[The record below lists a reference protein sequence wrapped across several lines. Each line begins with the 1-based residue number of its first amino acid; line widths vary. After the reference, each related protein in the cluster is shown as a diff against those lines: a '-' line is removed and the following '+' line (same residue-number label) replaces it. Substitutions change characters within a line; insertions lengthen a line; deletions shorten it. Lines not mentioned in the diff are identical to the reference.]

1 MKKRLFSLFITIVLV
16 GTLFGCGTKNNNT
29 DTSAGREAG
38 NDSESSTDTVSKD
51 NTSAATNGEERT
63 LKLVFWGTDTEKK
76 NIQEE
81 VIPAFEAANPG
92 IRVESQHI
100 NSGDC
105 AAIATMLASGNPPD
119 VCWIDPS
126 YIPGWASEGV
136 LYDLYELMENDSNP
150 TVTKEDYLDYAFLEY
165 EPDKAYGTILSCEPL
180 ILYYNPDV
188 FDEAGVEYPS
198 ADPDKPW
205 TWDQVLEAAKKLTI
219 DINGNTAASSD
230 FDSTQIARYG
240 LMFDSWHYQFD
251 GVLNSF
257 GGSWLAEDGSFGL
270 TSDESIEALQYLGD
284 LVNVHHV
291 APSPL
296 QFTNLPSMD
305 VCLLS
310 GQTAMTLSGAW
321 DMLTFS
327 EQGKKGQYDMA
338 AFPTS
343 GRGDNPTTVGL
354 MALIAFKTENN
365 SDDTWQLFKWLNNTE
380 GALSQYTKG
389 CWMPLLKEYYED
401 EAKSALW
408 LDNEVHTENFKNAVM
423 KPTLNNAV
431 ITPNFNVKNFSD
443 LSAVVG
449 PAMQKV
455 YNGEASAQEVIAEIE
470 NAANAL
476 CDGYYFE

>member
-1 MKKRLFSLFITIVLV
+1 MKKYVFSLIMTVILV
-16 GTLFGCGTKNNNT
+16 CTLIGCGAGDDKAGVSVKEDAGNEAGPGTDRAVGENT
-29 DTSAGREAG
+29 D
-38 NDSESSTDTVSKD
+38 SKEGD
-51 NTSAATNGEERT
+51 GERI

-92 IRVESQHI
+92 LKVEAQHI

-126 YIPGWASEGV
+126 YIPGWASEGI
-136 LYDLYELMENDSNP
+136 LYDLYELMEKDSIP

-165 EPDKAYGTILSCEPL
+165 EQNKAYGTILSCEPL
-180 ILYYNPDV
+180 ILYYNPSV
-188 FDEAGVEYPS
+188 FDEAGVDYPS
-198 ADPDKPW
+198 ADPDSPW
-205 TWDQVLEAAKKLTI
+205 TWNQVLEAAKKLTV
-219 DINGNTAASSD
+219 DVNGNTADSPD
-230 FDSTQIARYG
+230 FDSTQITRYG
-240 LMFDSWHYQFD
+240 MMFDSWHYQFD

-270 TSDESIEALQYLGD
+270 TSGESIEALQYLAD

-305 VCLLS
+305 VSLLS

-327 EQGKKGQYDMA
+327 EQGQRGQYDMA

-343 GRGDNPTTVGL
+343 GRGDNPATVGL
-354 MALIAFKTENN
+354 MALIAFKTDND

-401 EAKSALW
+401 DAKAALW
-408 LDNEVHTENFKNAVM
+408 LDNEVHTENYKKAVLE
-423 KPTLNNAV
+423 PTLNNAK

-443 LSAVVG
+443 ISAVVD
-449 PAMQKV
+449 PAIQRV
-455 YNGEASAQEVIAEIE
+455 YNGEASAEEAMAEVKD
-470 NAANAL
+470 AANAL